1 MSVHHPHLQALQA
14 PSSDSEAAAWFVP
27 EPKPTSSGR
36 LWDEADTREYFAHR
50 MGRKP
55 PRHQSVKKRLEVYQE
70 GGRANGHLGL
80 HSKGSEVLRRVW
92 QSARENATPFTPRGE
107 LL

>member
-1 MSVHHPHLQALQA
+1 MSVHNFHRQALQA
-14 PSSDSEAAAWFVP
+14 PSSDSEAAAWFDQ
-27 EPKPTSSGR
+27 ELKPTSFDW

-55 PRHQSVKKRLEVYQE
+55 PRHQSVKKLLEVCQE
-70 GGRANGHLGL
+70 QGRAFGHLGP
-80 HSKGSEVLRRVW
+80 HPNSPEVLRRVW
-92 QSARENATPFTPRGE
+92 QPAPESVTPFTPRGE